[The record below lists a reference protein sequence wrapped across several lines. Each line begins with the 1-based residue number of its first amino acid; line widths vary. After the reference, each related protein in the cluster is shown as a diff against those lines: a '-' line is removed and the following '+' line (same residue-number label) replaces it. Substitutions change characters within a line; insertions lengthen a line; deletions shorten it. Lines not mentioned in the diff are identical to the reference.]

1 MIITTIEPRFSDTD
15 ALGHISN
22 TAYPMWFEDS
32 RVGLFKVFH
41 PSLDVEKWPLILARI
56 EIDFLAQSFW
66 GSEVVLKTYI
76 SKLGNSSCTIIHEA
90 WQKNTLVAKG
100 LAVMVYFDYQSNKPV
115 SIPNDIREQLL
126 AFIQESNVN
135 QKD

>member
-1 MIITTIEPRFSDTD
+1 M
-15 ALGHISN
+15 
-22 TAYPMWFEDS
+22 
-32 RVGLFKVFH
+32 
-41 PSLDVEKWPLILARI
+41 EKWPLILARI

-100 LAVMVYFDYQSNKPV
+100 LAVMVYFDYQINKPV

-126 AFIQESNVN
+126 AFMQESNVN